1 VKNYNN
7 ADIEEIRREI
17 YGDGSNNIENKNT
30 NKISPPQTNFN
41 INENESNLNK
51 IDIKKNK
58 PKWAMT
64 KEESEKVNDKELD
77 DLLNFAQNL
86 DYEKYIKD
94 LEIREA
100 LGIIKNKIE
109 NKIEDQ
115 NIDNN
120 GEEIKEL
127 ENKKN
132 EKEELTLPPINNHN
146 SKPLEHENDWNSS
159 VKVGDNLKD
168 DQLKY
173 QAAEEV
179 LKNNPALKGIH
190 SNQSIK
196 KILEREGLIQPTQSN
211 LIINVHKERDG
222 IHNYTYKP
230 SVLPS
235 LRDHPGV

>member
-1 VKNYNN
+1 LEKEEILKKKKLDRFKGALGKQNEIIDEIRKEVYGNNDNEVKNYNN

-51 IDIKKNK
+51 IDIKNK

-100 LGIIKNKIE
+100 LGIIKK
-109 NKIEDQ
+109 
-115 NIDNN
+115 
-120 GEEIKEL
+120 
-127 ENKKN
+127 
-132 EKEELTLPPINNHN
+132 
-146 SKPLEHENDWNSS
+146 
-159 VKVGDNLKD
+159 
-168 DQLKY
+168 
-173 QAAEEV
+173 
-179 LKNNPALKGIH
+179 
-190 SNQSIK
+190 
-196 KILEREGLIQPTQSN
+196 
-211 LIINVHKERDG
+211 
-222 IHNYTYKP
+222 
-230 SVLPS
+230 
-235 LRDHPGV
+235 